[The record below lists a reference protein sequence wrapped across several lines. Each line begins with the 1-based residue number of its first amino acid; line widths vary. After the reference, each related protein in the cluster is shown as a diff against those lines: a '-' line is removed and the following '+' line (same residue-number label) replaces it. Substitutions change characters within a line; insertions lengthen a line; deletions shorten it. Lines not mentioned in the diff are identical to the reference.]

1 VGRTAGAAAG
11 LADPVRPRAH
21 RVRGPRMLPGVKLSI
36 LTPAY
41 RESATLPSLERCFKL
56 MPLRHRFA
64 ACRA

>member
-1 VGRTAGAAAG
+1 
-11 LADPVRPRAH
+11 
-21 RVRGPRMLPGVKLSI
+21 MLPGVKLSI